1 MTQMNI
7 SAHNTS
13 FPVQATSMQIFQMFI
28 TYDAYG
34 NVDASGI
41 TSKECYNAW
50 LQTRKSCLKNPEL
63 TFVQSVRGH
72 ITGTKEGGRNP
83 LSPGAEA
90 SILKIIRQKKVW
102 PCFQG
107 TKAKYGSRGMKITGY
122 HEMQQKNKK
131 LEQFGKYTNTNIQ
144 SEQRCLEPSL
154 AAPLSHMSDADLAR
168 DLEAYLVDESTNNSR
183 KRASS
188 DPLDYY
194 CETNKRQTTWDPRF
208 NSNKTRLFR
217 SESSFLLD
225 SLDLHFPSSNLVC

>member
-1 MTQMNI
+1 MSI
-7 SAHNTS
+7 SAHKNVS
-13 FPVQATSMQIFQMFI
+13 PMQATSMEIFQMFI

-34 NVDASGI
+34 NVDASGVI
-41 TSKECYNAW
+41 SKECYNAW

-107 TKAKYGSRGMKITGY
+107 TKAKYGSRGMNIAGY
-122 HEMQQKNKK
+122 HEMQHKSQK
-131 LEQFGKYTNTNIQ
+131 LEQFDKYTSIIQ
-144 SEQRCLEPSL
+144 SEQKLSF
-154 AAPLSHMSDADLAR
+154 AAPLSHLSDADLAL
-168 DLEAYLVDESTNNSR
+168 DLQCLVDESTDYSR

-188 DPLDYY
+188 NPLEYY
-194 CETNKRQTTWDPRF
+194 SQTNKRQSTWDPRC

-217 SESSFLLD
+217 RESSFLLD

>member
-1 MTQMNI
+1 MSI
-7 SAHNTS
+7 SAHKNVS
-13 FPVQATSMQIFQMFI
+13 PMQATSMEIFQMFI

-34 NVDASGI
+34 NVDASGVI
-41 TSKECYNAW
+41 SKECYNAW

-83 LSPGAEA
+83 FSQGAEA
-90 SILKIIRQKKVW
+90 SILKIIRQKNIW

-144 SEQRCLEPSL
+144 SE
-154 AAPLSHMSDADLAR
+154 SDADLAQ
-168 DLEAYLVDESTNNSR
+168 DLEVYLVDESTNYSR
-183 KRASS
+183 KRAFS

-194 CETNKRQTTWDPRF
+194 CETNKRQSTWDPRF
-208 NSNKTRLFR
+208 NNNKTRLFR

-225 SLDLHFPSSNLVC
+225 SLDLHFPTFTLVC